1 MKIMKDFN
9 FVGMMDDLARS
20 VRNLI
25 SCVDKLRGYKCRRIR
40 LICYYHS
47 FCFEDVLK
55 IRWEFEHGNRKK
67 LLYVIERA
75 RGVVKDCYKS
85 GFLQHGTEEKAML
98 KTLDI
103 YENIVRRYWFVVC
116 LYDWVHKK

>member
-1 MKIMKDFN
+1 MKHFN
-9 FVGMMDDLARS
+9 FVGMMKQFVLS
-20 VRNLI
+20 LRNLF
-25 SCVDKLRGYKCRRIR
+25 SCIDKLRGYKCRRIR

-55 IRWEFEHGNRKK
+55 VRFDFERGGRSKM
-67 LLYVIERA
+67 LYVIERA

-85 GFLQHGTEEKAML
+85 GFLEHGTEEKAML

-103 YENIVRRYWFVVC
+103 YERIVRRYWFVVK
-116 LYDWVHKK
+116 LYDLLIKK